1 VGLVDAVGYV
11 GGTLSL
17 WLTGLLA
24 QRVGWN
30 SAFLSLAGLAALTA
44 GAAGVYYWTQ
54 ERGK

>member
-1 VGLVDAVGYV
+1 VDAFGYV

-30 SAFLSLAGLAALTA
+30 GAFLLLSLFAGLTAA
-44 GAAGVYYWTQ
+44 AAGVFYWTQ

>member
-1 VGLVDAVGYV
+1 VDAVGYV

-30 SAFLSLAGLAALTA
+30 GAFGVLALLCAGTA
-44 GAAGVYYWTQ
+44 VAAGVFYWTQ